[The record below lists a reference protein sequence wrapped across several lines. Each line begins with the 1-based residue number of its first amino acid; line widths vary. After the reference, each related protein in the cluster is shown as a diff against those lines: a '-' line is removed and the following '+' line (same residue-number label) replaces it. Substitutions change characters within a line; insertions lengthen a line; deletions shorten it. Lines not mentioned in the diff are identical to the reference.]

1 MPTPKRK
8 ISKKSDFTLEE
19 YLEFERASE
28 TKHEFFDGEV
38 RQMAGESG
46 EHADISANLLGE
58 IYAQLKG
65 TNCRVRVKDTK
76 VRSGFMPPKSS
87 LKKGM
92 VSYPDLVVICGEP
105 EYHDKHRDV
114 VLNPQVIIEVLSDS
128 TAEFDRTDKFHRYQ
142 ICNPT
147 LTDYILV
154 SQDKCLVEHFIK
166 QTDGTWKYFYFNT
179 LTSEMTIDSINC
191 TLRLADIFYLIKF
204 PKSK

>member
-28 TKHEFFDGEV
+28 TKHEFFDGEI
-38 RQMAGESG
+38 RRMAGESG
-46 EHADISANLLGE
+46 EHADISSNLIRLLGNSLYE
-58 IYAQLKG
+58 
-65 TNCRVRVKDTK
+65 TNCRVRAKDTK

-92 VSYPDLVVICGEP
+92 VSYLDLVVICGEP

-114 VLNPQVIIEVLSDS
+114 VLNPRVIIEVLSDS

-147 LTDYILV
+147 LTEYVLV

-179 LTSEMTIDSINC
+179 LTSQLTIDSINC
-191 TLRLADIFYLIKF
+191 ALRLADIFYLIKF